1 MPAGALREERSSHDN
16 RGAETRQR
24 LIHSALEVFGEYG
37 FDGASTRMLAER
49 AGANLAAIPYHFGSK
64 EGLYRAAAEY
74 VVDFSKREM
83 QPIIDRIESMA
94 MERKVSRRAASEL
107 LEELLQRFS
116 SLVIGSPEADS
127 WAGFIMREQ
136 LHPGA
141 AFEILFEGLMKKLI
155 DAASRMLAIT
165 LRMRPD
171 DPRLMITTQTVLGQ
185 IVIFRSGRAAVLRQL
200 GWDDI
205 SSDRLKLIQSVVREN
220 LGRITGQTK

>member
-1 MPAGALREERSSHDN
+1 MHAGALREERSSHDN

-74 VVDFSKREM
+74 IVEFSKREL
-83 QPIIDRIESMA
+83 QPIIDRIERMA

-116 SLVIGSPEADS
+116 ALVIGSPEADS

-200 GWDDI
+200 GWKEI
-205 SSDRLKLIQSVVREN
+205 SADRLKLIQSVVREN
-220 LGRITGQTK
+220 MGRITGQTK

>member
-1 MPAGALREERSSHDN
+1 MHAGALREERSSHDN

-74 VVDFSKREM
+74 IVEFSKREL
-83 QPIIDRIESMA
+83 QPIIDRIERMA

-116 SLVIGSPEADS
+116 SLVIGSSEADS

-200 GWDDI
+200 GWKEI
-205 SSDRLKLIQSVVREN
+205 SADRLKLIQSVVREN
-220 LGRITGQTK
+220 MGRITGQTK

>member
-1 MPAGALREERSSHDN
+1 MHAGALREERSSHDN

-74 VVDFSKREM
+74 IVEFSKREL
-83 QPIIDRIESMA
+83 QPIIDRIERMA

-200 GWDDI
+200 GWKEI
-205 SSDRLKLIQSVVREN
+205 SADRLKLIQSVVREN
-220 LGRITGQTK
+220 MDRITGQTK

>member
-1 MPAGALREERSSHDN
+1 
-16 RGAETRQR
+16 
-24 LIHSALEVFGEYG
+24 
-37 FDGASTRMLAER
+37 
-49 AGANLAAIPYHFGSK
+49 
-64 EGLYRAAAEY
+64 
-74 VVDFSKREM
+74 
-83 QPIIDRIESMA
+83 MA

-200 GWDDI
+200 GWKEI
-205 SSDRLKLIQSVVREN
+205 SPDRLKLIQSVVREN
-220 LGRITGQTK
+220 MGRITGQTK

>member
-1 MPAGALREERSSHDN
+1 MIAGALREERPAHDN

-74 VVDFSKREM
+74 IVEFSKREL
-83 QPIIDRIESMA
+83 QPIIDRIERMA

-200 GWDDI
+200 GWKEI
-205 SSDRLKLIQSVVREN
+205 SADRLKLIQSVVREN
-220 LGRITGQTK
+220 MGRITGQTK